1 MFLVSKL
8 LIAIVFTVGVFVGFF
23 IFNQKTSSFEN
34 LSSEEMREEI
44 ISERDLAIQKS
55 VEQGNYRCCIT
66 PPCTMCYMEANQ
78 WNNFQAGT
86 CACDDLI
93 ALGKEACHQ
102 CNKGLCES
110 NNTVACKVD

>member
-1 MFLVSKL
+1 MSKL
-8 LIAIVFTVGVFVGFF
+8 LITLIISVSVFVGIFM
-23 IFNQKTSSFEN
+23 FNQKTPSFEN
-34 LSSEEMREEI
+34 LSSEEMYQKI

-55 VEQGNYRCCIT
+55 VEEGNYRCCIT

-93 ALGKEACHQ
+93 ALGKEACPQ

-110 NNTVACKVD
+110 NNTGACKVD